1 VLAHGLRHCGRSHDD
16 LQGSYV
22 LHRSDRVLVWMP
34 MALAFALLLAL
45 APACTMPGCSSMMGL
60 AGMIEHGHG
69 CQDYMMVD
77 DTPDGLT
84 APQAPAAAVIA
95 VAAIPFEATA
105 PVLVEALEEGTSS
118 PEYDPLGV
126 RIRI

>member
-1 VLAHGLRHCGRSHDD
+1 M
-16 LQGSYV
+16 

-34 MALAFALLLAL
+34 MALAFALLFAL
-45 APACTMPGCSSMMGL
+45 APACTMPACGSVMGL
-60 AGMIEHGHG
+60 AGMMDHG

-77 DTPDGLT
+77 DNPDGLT
-84 APQAPAAAVIA
+84 APQAPAVAVIA
-95 VAAIPFEATA
+95 VAAVPFEATA
-105 PVLVEALEEGTSS
+105 PVLVEALEEGPTS

>member
-1 VLAHGLRHCGRSHDD
+1 M
-16 LQGSYV
+16 

-34 MALAFALLLAL
+34 MALAIALMFAL
-45 APACTMPGCSSMMGL
+45 APACTMPACSSMMGL
-60 AGMIEHGHG
+60 AGMIEHGQG

-84 APQAPAAAVIA
+84 APQAPAVAVTA
-95 VAAIPFEATA
+95 VAAVPLEGTA
-105 PVLVEALEEGTSS
+105 PALVEVHAEWPSS

-126 RIRI
+126 RIRV